1 MNRNKFLDCRVSITP
16 LGKCKIIGK
25 FIKGERVND

>member
-1 MNRNKFLDCRVSITP
+1 MKTHKSLDCRVFTTLLDKS
-16 LGKCKIIGK
+16 KIIGK